1 MSLKCSV
8 RCLPTRL
15 SFLFR
20 FQLACV
26 DAFFFFTRVLLM
38 IYTRFIVAQVKVNI
52 RSVVVKKMS

>member
-8 RCLPTRL
+8 RCLPTHL

-26 DAFFFFTRVLLM
+26 DAFFFTRVLLM